1 MSRISKF
8 VKVDKNILIEY
19 VYNDGNLLSEGYNIL
34 VNSRDRTK
42 SYMAIDS
49 SSTGNDAGNQ
59 LFKIDNV
66 NLKYGKIDTANY
78 SFLQIKNFT
87 SGVPLRHDTIKIHL
101 PINWTFGEYLGCYV
115 KVYTFDQQNFKTY
128 DLTNFYFDMTD
139 VSQQYLLNYNSPP
152 LLFQEKLW
160 GKYIKLEIPAISEV
174 SSQLTGTRPR
184 ENSLN
189 ANLTDGSGLSITTP
203 IFLDFQFIDN
213 IQTINAITTYRLTA
227 KVSTSFSQTP
237 EFEKLGLMIKHSS
250 NGDFFEVY
258 GMYNDSLAGFNQ
270 FIEDSFI
277 QGNRYYVQYSITLY
291 EQNIRGK
298 TLTITV
304 QDNFNET
311 IEYRP
316 IIKTS
321 TTTAIIDV
329 EMRLIDAVDES
340 YIIRKASYGMLQ
352 DEVAKYSLKLMKINL
367 KNAMK
372 PKIYAIKNAIDPSML
387 GLANAQGRVTKG
399 SGLLNSLGI
408 YNQPPSPT
416 TMNAGGVAGTDVLAS
431 GSGGGFAGQ
440 GIGTGVGGAIG
451 GGSNNM
457 QTVKV
462 PFPVLVDKNNIIG
475 KSESALFN
483 SKIFYGNTRM
493 QITIY
498 PFDNII
504 AFSIA
509 TGDVNAP
516 TFLDM
521 TNYGE
526 IKLVFR
532 NNTENV
538 EFTLYTE
545 SPEIDLQRGQIVF
558 KVTQNKFA
566 AIKKIFDAGI
576 NLFYITSLNR
586 GTTTVVY
593 TGLFK
598 IIDTKQNV
606 QELNTQAA
614 ATSPS
619 IIKDPSLARETAIVT
634 RQLISNKPPSK
645 GTNK

>member
-509 TGDVNAP
+509 TGDVDAP